1 MKVFA
6 YEHTIREDGILSL
19 KNLPFS
25 VGEKIEVVIIPRSK
39 SKAKDKR
46 YPFWG
51 EPITYLNPTEP
62 IAQEDWELYG

>member
-6 YEHTIREDGILSL
+6 YEHTIRKNGILSL

-39 SKAKDKR
+39 SKAKDEQ

-62 IAQEDWELYG
+62 IAQEDWELYQ